1 MNLTPV
7 SNDTLCSNSNNNEVS
22 RKVRQY
28 NSAPKLTKKV
38 LKMLLTI
45 ISNFYPIRRQM
56 FNDYLK
62 KMIRD

>member
-7 SNDTLCSNSNNNEVS
+7 SNDTLCSNNELT
-22 RKVRQY
+22 RKVHQY

-38 LKMLLTI
+38 PKTLTI
-45 ISNFYPIRRQM
+45 ISNFHPTRGQM

-62 KMIRD
+62 QMSRD